1 MVAEVFVKKDYLVS
15 KEVDLQKFIG
25 IILSRENM

>member
-25 IILSRENM
+25 IILSRENI